1 MSIVTP
7 DGGLTTLGYA
17 LCVLAAVLLFLAAS
31 FITRD
36 SSGKKMSTKQLVYL
50 SLIHI
55 SFQTIGNCISLP
67 DFTRYINNFLRPWLN
82 HPQ

>member
-36 SSGKKMSTKQLVYL
+36 SSGKKMSTKQLVYCGVAMAL
-50 SLIHI
+50 AFITSYLKL
-55 SFQTIGNCISLP
+55 FGLP
-67 DFTRYINNFLRPWLN
+67 FGCLV
-82 HPQ
+82 